1 MKLGRGGKKKATQL
15 SSLMTIIILLE
26 TLWRHTAGTAAQS
39 CEKIKILESFKVWH
53 AAALLKRKKPTTTQ
67 KQDGMRG
74 WITNSFPFAILF
86 PPCSSP
92 CSVSRQ
98 RGSTER
104 EKKKA
109 FSFCDFWWTSLTS
122 WRRWAY
128 YISTSLLI
136 TTPNLWKRVNHILLR
151 MRQAVYKEKL
161 FLLRCIAHP

>member
-1 MKLGRGGKKKATQL
+1 MKRHVAAFLILGFQFQAVNYLDESGQRGKKKTTQL

-39 CEKIKILESFKVWH
+39 CEEIKILESFKVWH
-53 AAALLKRKKPTTTQ
+53 AAALLKRKKNTTTQ
-67 KQDGMRG
+67 RQDGMRG

-104 EKKKA
+104 EKK
-109 FSFCDFWWTSLTS
+109 SFFILWLLMNLSN
-122 WRRWAY
+122 
-128 YISTSLLI
+128 IVEEMSLLY
-136 TTPNLWKRVNHILLR
+136 LYLLAHR
-151 MRQAVYKEKL
+151 KLPTCEKE
-161 FLLRCIAHP
+161 